1 MIQKQIPLRSFNN
14 HVARDII
21 KELEL
26 HLSDEQITYRMCRDI
41 HRCYMENIM
50 DEIHERRVV
59 NLCHVDSTYK
69 LKITEDDV
77 AELNAIG
84 YRFKDIFTERLMRV
98 K

>member
-1 MIQKQIPLRSFNN
+1 
-14 HVARDII
+14 
-21 KELEL
+21 
-26 HLSDEQITYRMCRDI
+26 
-41 HRCYMENIM
+41 ME
-50 DEIHERRVV
+50 DVVSEIRERRVI

-84 YRFKDIFTERLMRV
+84 YRFKDIFTERSMRV